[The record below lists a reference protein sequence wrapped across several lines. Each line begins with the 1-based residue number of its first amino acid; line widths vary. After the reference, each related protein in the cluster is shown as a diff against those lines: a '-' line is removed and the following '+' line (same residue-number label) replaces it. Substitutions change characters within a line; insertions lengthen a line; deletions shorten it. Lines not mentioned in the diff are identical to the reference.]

1 MNSLQILSFVGFTL
15 LVAVITWWKVRKT
28 DTGSQ
33 QGYFLAGRSL
43 KAPVIAASL
52 MLTNLSTEQLVGL
65 SGQAYKS
72 GMSVMG
78 WEVTS
83 AVTLIFLALIFLP
96 RYLKRGI
103 ATIPDFLE
111 ERYDKTTR
119 IIIDFCF
126 LIATGVCFLPIVLY
140 SGALALNSLFHV
152 GESLQLSDGAAIWL
166 LVILLGLAGI
176 LYAVIGGLRAMAVA
190 DSING
195 IGLVIGG
202 LMVPLFGLIAMGKG
216 SFMQGIEQLTTV
228 HAEKLNSVGGPT
240 DPLPIGAAFTGLI
253 LVNTFYWCTNQG
265 IVQRTLAS
273 KSLAEGQKGALLTAV
288 LKMLDPLVLVLPGL
302 IAFHLYQ
309 DLPKADMAYP
319 TLVNNVLP
327 VPLVGFFGAVLF
339 GAVISTFNG
348 FLNSAS
354 TLFSMGIYRRII
366 NQNAEP
372 QQLVTV
378 GRKFGFFIAVV
389 SVMVAP
395 WIANAPQGLYSW
407 MKQLNGIYNVPLV
420 TIIIMGF
427 FFPRIPALAAKV
439 AMGIGIISYITI
451 NYLVKFDFHFLYVLA
466 CTFCI
471 NVVVMLMIGFIKP
484 RATPFTFKD
493 AFAVDMKPWKN
504 VKTASIGIL
513 FAMIGVYAGLA
524 EFGGYGTRWLAMIS
538 YFIAAVVIVY
548 LIFDSWRHRHDP
560 AVTFT
565 PDAKDSL

>member
-15 LVAVITWWKVRKT
+15 LVAIITWWKVRKT

-119 IIIDFCF
+119 MIIDFCF

-152 GESLQLSDGAAIWL
+152 GESLQISHGAAIWL

-202 LMVPLFGLIAMGKG
+202 LMVPVFGLIAMGKG
-216 SFMQGIEQLTTV
+216 SFMQGIEQITTV

-288 LKMLDPLVLVLPGL
+288 LKMLDPLVLVLPG
-302 IAFHLYQ
+302 F
-309 DLPKADMAYP
+309 DC
-319 TLVNNVLP
+319 VSSVS
-327 VPLVGFFGAVLF
+327 G
-339 GAVISTFNG
+339 STE
-348 FLNSAS
+348 S
-354 TLFSMGIYRRII
+354 RH
-366 NQNAEP
+366 
-372 QQLVTV
+372 
-378 GRKFGFFIAVV
+378 
-389 SVMVAP
+389 
-395 WIANAPQGLYSW
+395 GL
-407 MKQLNGIYNVPLV
+407 
-420 TIIIMGF
+420 
-427 FFPRIPALAAKV
+427 
-439 AMGIGIISYITI
+439 
-451 NYLVKFDFHFLYVLA
+451 
-466 CTFCI
+466 
-471 NVVVMLMIGFIKP
+471 
-484 RATPFTFKD
+484 
-493 AFAVDMKPWKN
+493 
-504 VKTASIGIL
+504 
-513 FAMIGVYAGLA
+513 
-524 EFGGYGTRWLAMIS
+524 
-538 YFIAAVVIVY
+538 
-548 LIFDSWRHRHDP
+548 
-560 AVTFT
+560 
-565 PDAKDSL
+565 PDAGQ

>member
-15 LVAVITWWKVRKT
+15 LVAIITWWKVRKT

-152 GESLQLSDGAAIWL
+152 GESLQISHGAAIWL

-202 LMVPLFGLIAMGKG
+202 LMVPIFGLIAMGKG

-228 HAEKLNSVGGPT
+228 HAEKLNSVGGLT

-288 LKMLDPLVLVLPGL
+288 LKMLDPLVL
-302 IAFHLYQ
+302 
-309 DLPKADMAYP
+309 
-319 TLVNNVLP
+319 VLP

-378 GRKFGFFIAVV
+378 GRKFGFFIAIV
-389 SVMVAP
+389 SVLVAP

-471 NVVVMLMIGFIKP
+471 NVVVMLVIGFIKP

-493 AFAVDMKPWKN
+493 AFSVDMKPWKN
-504 VKTASIGIL
+504 VKIASIGIL

>member
-1 MNSLQILSFVGFTL
+1 
-15 LVAVITWWKVRKT
+15 
-28 DTGSQ
+28 
-33 QGYFLAGRSL
+33 
-43 KAPVIAASL
+43 
-52 MLTNLSTEQLVGL
+52 
-65 SGQAYKS
+65 
-72 GMSVMG
+72 
-78 WEVTS
+78 
-83 AVTLIFLALIFLP
+83 
-96 RYLKRGI
+96 
-103 ATIPDFLE
+103 
-111 ERYDKTTR
+111 
-119 IIIDFCF
+119 
-126 LIATGVCFLPIVLY
+126 
-140 SGALALNSLFHV
+140 
-152 GESLQLSDGAAIWL
+152 
-166 LVILLGLAGI
+166 
-176 LYAVIGGLRAMAVA
+176 
-190 DSING
+190 
-195 IGLVIGG
+195 
-202 LMVPLFGLIAMGKG
+202 
-216 SFMQGIEQLTTV
+216 
-228 HAEKLNSVGGPT
+228 
-240 DPLPIGAAFTGLI
+240 
-253 LVNTFYWCTNQG
+253 
-265 IVQRTLAS
+265 
-273 KSLAEGQKGALLTAV
+273 
-288 LKMLDPLVLVLPGL
+288 LPGL

-378 GRKFGFFIAVV
+378 GRKFGFFIAIV
-389 SVMVAP
+389 SVLVAP

-471 NVVVMLMIGFIKP
+471 NV
-484 RATPFTFKD
+484 
-493 AFAVDMKPWKN
+493 DMKPWKN
-504 VKTASIGIL
+504 VKIASIGIL

>member
-152 GESLQLSDGAAIWL
+152 GESLQISHGAAIWL

-202 LMVPLFGLIAMGKG
+202 LMVPVFGLIAMGKG

-228 HAEKLNSVGGPT
+228 HAEKLNSIGGPT
-240 DPLPIGAAFTGLI
+240 DPLPIGAA
-253 LVNTFYWCTNQG
+253 
-265 IVQRTLAS
+265 
-273 KSLAEGQKGALLTAV
+273 
-288 LKMLDPLVLVLPGL
+288 
-302 IAFHLYQ
+302 
-309 DLPKADMAYP
+309 
-319 TLVNNVLP
+319 LP
-327 VPLVGFFGAVLF
+327 V
-339 GAVISTFNG
+339 
-348 FLNSAS
+348 
-354 TLFSMGIYRRII
+354 
-366 NQNAEP
+366 
-372 QQLVTV
+372 
-378 GRKFGFFIAVV
+378 
-389 SVMVAP
+389 
-395 WIANAPQGLYSW
+395 
-407 MKQLNGIYNVPLV
+407 
-420 TIIIMGF
+420 
-427 FFPRIPALAAKV
+427 
-439 AMGIGIISYITI
+439 
-451 NYLVKFDFHFLYVLA
+451 
-466 CTFCI
+466 
-471 NVVVMLMIGFIKP
+471 
-484 RATPFTFKD
+484 
-493 AFAVDMKPWKN
+493 
-504 VKTASIGIL
+504 
-513 FAMIGVYAGLA
+513 
-524 EFGGYGTRWLAMIS
+524 
-538 YFIAAVVIVY
+538 
-548 LIFDSWRHRHDP
+548 
-560 AVTFT
+560 
-565 PDAKDSL
+565 